1 MSEAPKVQEHEKVP
15 VITSESDGKPVD
27 SIVKSTDIKIIVKQ
41 PKVQKIKSEEK
52 KPRTE
57 GQIKAMEKMKE
68 ALAIKRQAK
77 IDSKKA
83 EEEAERKGREDAVKK
98 AEEDA
103 KKITDNV
110 EVQKVRGRK
119 IGTKNPPKLERDKQ
133 SKERVPHK
141 ADPQGLRALGDVF
154 TEGSR
159 SQRVGYSLGETSP
172 VRTRSDSL
180 SALPPPLSHTE
191 YAIGALRKKGVHVP
205 DNVTPY
211 MLKMIMSRY
220 R

>member
-1 MSEAPKVQEHEKVP
+1 MASADGTQTIENLP
-15 VITSESDGKPVD
+15 VITAESDVKLSPQGKA
-27 SIVKSTDIKIIVKQ
+27 DIKIIVKQ
-41 PKVQKIKSEEK
+41 PKVQKPKSDEK

-57 GQIKAMEKMKE
+57 GQLKALEKMKE

-77 IDSKKA
+77 MDSKKA
-83 EEEAERKGREDAVKK
+83 EEEAERKHREDAVRL
-98 AEEDA
+98 AEEEA

-119 IGTKNPPKLERDKQ
+119 IGTKNPPKVAPLDKI
-133 SKERVPHK
+133 P
-141 ADPQGLRALGDVF
+141 DP
-154 TEGSR
+154 
-159 SQRVGYSLGETSP
+159 
-172 VRTRSDSL
+172 
-180 SALPPPLSHTE
+180 LPPKTLPPLTHAE
-191 YAIGALRKKGVHVP
+191 YAIATLRKKGVHIP

>member
-1 MSEAPKVQEHEKVP
+1 MSEAQEAQELEKVP
-15 VITSESDGKPVD
+15 VITSKSDGKPVD
-27 SIVKSTDIKIIVKQ
+27 STVKSADIKIIVKQ

-119 IGTKNPPKLERDKQ
+119 IGTKNPPKAETQASPHPSAETQVNASLTNPSAQ
-133 SKERVPHK
+133 PIYKEAP
-141 ADPQGLRALGDVF
+141 
-154 TEGSR
+154 R
-159 SQRVGYSLGETSP
+159 SH
-172 VRTRSDSL
+172 
-180 SALPPPLSHTE
+180 AE
-191 YAIGALRKKGVHVP
+191 YAIATLRKKGVHVP

>member
-1 MSEAPKVQEHEKVP
+1 MSQEVQELEKVP

-27 SIVKSTDIKIIVKQ
+27 STVKSADIKIIVKQ

-57 GQIKAMEKMKE
+57 GQLKAMEKMKE

-119 IGTKNPPKLERDKQ
+119 IGTKNPPKAETQANASLTHPSAETQANAPLTHPSHNQYRER
-133 SKERVPHK
+133 E
-141 ADPQGLRALGDVF
+141 A
-154 TEGSR
+154 
-159 SQRVGYSLGETSP
+159 
-172 VRTRSDSL
+172 
-180 SALPPPLSHTE
+180 PPSHAE
-191 YAIGALRKKGVHVP
+191 YAIATLRKKGVHVP

>member
-1 MSEAPKVQEHEKVP
+1 MSSDLKLEKVP
-15 VITSESDGKPVD
+15 VIANESDTLPVD
-27 SIVKSTDIKIIVKQ
+27 SISKGSTQRVGTRTDSLSEPQGTADIKIIVKQ
-41 PKVQKIKSEEK
+41 PKVQKPKSDEK

-57 GQIKAMEKMKE
+57 GQLKAIEKMKE

-77 IDSKKA
+77 MDSKKA
-83 EEEAERKGREDAVKK
+83 EEDAERKGREEAVKR
-98 AEEDA
+98 AEEEA

-119 IGTKNPPKLERDKQ
+119 IGTKNPPKAP
-133 SKERVPHK
+133 S
-141 ADPQGLRALGDVF
+141 PQQIIPEPVQQHQMTRNEYTIMKLR
-154 TEGSR
+154 E
-159 SQRVGYSLGETSP
+159 
-172 VRTRSDSL
+172 
-180 SALPPPLSHTE
+180 
-191 YAIGALRKKGVHVP
+191 KGVHVP

>member
-1 MSEAPKVQEHEKVP
+1 MSQEVQELEKVP

-27 SIVKSTDIKIIVKQ
+27 STVKSADIKIIVKQ

-57 GQIKAMEKMKE
+57 GQLKAMEKMKE

-119 IGTKNPPKLERDKQ
+119 IGTKNPSKLETQVSPNPSLK
-133 SKERVPHK
+133 S
-141 ADPQGLRALGDVF
+141 PQDAQPQY
-154 TEGSR
+154 T
-159 SQRVGYSLGETSP
+159 
-172 VRTRSDSL
+172 
-180 SALPPPLSHTE
+180 PPSHAE
-191 YAIGALRKKGVHVP
+191 YAIATLRKKGVHVP

>member
-1 MSEAPKVQEHEKVP
+1 MSEAQEVQELEKVP

-27 SIVKSTDIKIIVKQ
+27 STVKSADIKIIVKQ

-57 GQIKAMEKMKE
+57 GQIRAMEKMKE

-119 IGTKNPPKLERDKQ
+119 IGTKNPPKLETQVSPNPSAETQANASLTHPSHNQYR
-133 SKERVPHK
+133 EAP
-141 ADPQGLRALGDVF
+141 
-154 TEGSR
+154 R
-159 SQRVGYSLGETSP
+159 SH
-172 VRTRSDSL
+172 
-180 SALPPPLSHTE
+180 AE
-191 YAIGALRKKGVHVP
+191 YAIATLRKKGVHVP

-211 MLKMIMSRY
+211 MLKMILSKY

>member
-1 MSEAPKVQEHEKVP
+1 MSEAQELEKIP
-15 VITSESDGKPVD
+15 VITSESDGKPAD
-27 SIVKSTDIKIIVKQ
+27 STVKSADIKIIVKQ

-119 IGTKNPPKLERDKQ
+119 IGTKNPPKLESQVSLKSPHKAD
-133 SKERVPHK
+133 SHK
-141 ADPQGLRALGDVF
+141 ADPQGLRALGDA
-154 TEGSR
+154 
-159 SQRVGYSLGETSP
+159 Q
-172 VRTRSDSL
+172 
-180 SALPPPLSHTE
+180 PPLSHTE

>member
-1 MSEAPKVQEHEKVP
+1 MSEAPKVQELEKVP

-27 SIVKSTDIKIIVKQ
+27 STVKSADIKIIVKQ

-83 EEEAERKGREDAVKK
+83 EEEAERKGREDAVRK

-110 EVQKVRGRK
+110 EVQKVKGRK
-119 IGTKNPPKLERDKQ
+119 IGTKNPPKLESPPNPSLK
-133 SKERVPHK
+133 SPHK
-141 ADPQGLRALGDVF
+141 ADPQGLRALGDA
-154 TEGSR
+154 
-159 SQRVGYSLGETSP
+159 Q
-172 VRTRSDSL
+172 
-180 SALPPPLSHTE
+180 PPLSHTE
-191 YAIGALRKKGVHVP
+191 YAIAALRKKGVHVP

>member
-1 MSEAPKVQEHEKVP
+1 MSEAQKVQELEKVP

-27 SIVKSTDIKIIVKQ
+27 STVKSADIKIIVKQ

-119 IGTKNPPKLERDKQ
+119 IGTKNPPKLETQVSLK
-133 SKERVPHK
+133 S
-141 ADPQGLRALGDVF
+141 PQDAQPIYREA
-154 TEGSR
+154 
-159 SQRVGYSLGETSP
+159 
-172 VRTRSDSL
+172 
-180 SALPPPLSHTE
+180 PPSHAE
-191 YAIGALRKKGVHVP
+191 YAIATLRKKGVHVP

>member
-1 MSEAPKVQEHEKVP
+1 MSQEVQELEKVP

-27 SIVKSTDIKIIVKQ
+27 STVKSADIKIIVKQ

-57 GQIKAMEKMKE
+57 GQLKAMEKMKE

-119 IGTKNPPKLERDKQ
+119 IGTKNPPKAETQANASLTHPSLKSPQDAQPIYREAQ
-133 SKERVPHK
+133 SRPAQSRPEGTAGLVGTASLVP
-141 ADPQGLRALGDVF
+141 P
-154 TEGSR
+154 
-159 SQRVGYSLGETSP
+159 
-172 VRTRSDSL
+172 
-180 SALPPPLSHTE
+180 SHAE
-191 YAIGALRKKGVHVP
+191 YAIATLRKKGVHVP

>member
-1 MSEAPKVQEHEKVP
+1 MSQEVQELEKVP

-27 SIVKSTDIKIIVKQ
+27 STVKSADIKIIVKQ

-119 IGTKNPPKLERDKQ
+119 IGTKNPPKGE
-133 SKERVPHK
+133 
-141 ADPQGLRALGDVF
+141 GLAHASLTTPSAETQANASLTHPSAQPIYREAP
-154 TEGSR
+154 R
-159 SQRVGYSLGETSP
+159 SH
-172 VRTRSDSL
+172 
-180 SALPPPLSHTE
+180 AE
-191 YAIGALRKKGVHVP
+191 YAIATLRKKGVHVP